1 MSATIASRR
10 VSVVGCPI
18 DALTFRE
25 TLTEVER
32 LIAIRRPV
40 QHCVVNAS
48 KAVLMNRDPVL
59 SGIVSSCALVNAD
72 GQSIVWASRV
82 LGRPL
87 PERVAGIDLFE
98 ALLGL
103 AARRGFG
110 VYFLGATKEALV
122 DAVAR
127 ARREHPTLRICGWH
141 DGYWDDADTDVLV
154 AQVRGARP
162 DILFVGIPSP
172 RKEFWLAEHLEAL
185 GVPFSMGGRWQLRRV
200 RRQGEASS
208 SHDAAS
214 GSRVGLSAGARA
226 GADVETVPAGEP
238 VVRMACWKVLLSG
251 CVIVWHATCSGAQ
264 RARAGLMM
272 PTTFRWA
279 AVSARDPLPDGAP
292 RHSKQEASRR
302 AG

>member
-185 GVPFSMGGRWQLRRV
+185 GVPFSMGVGGSFDVYAGRVKRAPLTMQRV
-200 RRQGEASS
+200 
-208 SHDAAS
+208 